1 MNEDFFEWYHFR
13 RLLKYTLFEY
23 ELFLLKG
30 KNKPKLNW
38 EDLTDSTIEH
48 ILPQNP
54 DVNSNWISKWT
65 DDERKKFI
73 HDISNLVL
81 TKDNS
86 RYSNFEYDRKSKG
99 INNNGEKVYEF
110 YYSNSDIKQ
119 ERKIAQDFDDWTPEN
134 RNKRRLELT
143 SWIIANW
150 GIERHFQA
158 PTNDIIEDE
167 EEPIFNDID

>member
-1 MNEDFFEWYHFR
+1 M
-13 RLLKYTLFEY
+13 
-23 ELFLLKG
+23 
-30 KNKPKLNW
+30 
-38 EDLTDSTIEH
+38 
-48 ILPQNP
+48 
-54 DVNSNWISKWT
+54 
-65 DDERKKFI
+65 
-73 HDISNLVL
+73 

-86 RYSNFEYDRKSKG
+86 RYSNFEFDRKSKG

-134 RNKRRLELT
+134 LNKRRLELT

-158 PTNDIIEDE
+158 PTDNIIEDE